1 MAQGGIIDQGRASGA
16 ALRSATSVGRDADR
30 RDERA
35 RSPYSR
41 QVAGVLATATLL
53 SMIYTAYTA
62 ITLGTG
68 DLQNPATYVVYG
80 AWWALVALVRTDKV
94 WAWRTVAAATALMLA
109 VGVFY
114 YPTIFVPA
122 LQTTFGWF
130 EYAGYMGLLLLAE
143 YLCIQRLRGVTL
155 TPEA

>member
-1 MAQGGIIDQGRASGA
+1 MAQGGKIGQARTSGA
-16 ALRSATSVGRDADR
+16 AVRSPTSAGRDADR
-30 RDERA
+30 RAERT

-41 QVAGVLATATLL
+41 QVAGVLAAATLL
-53 SMIYTAYTA
+53 SMIHTAYTA
-62 ITLGTG
+62 ITLGTD
-68 DLQNPATYVVYG
+68 DLRNPATYVVYG

-94 WAWRTVAAATALMLA
+94 WAWRIVTAATALMLA

-122 LQTTFGWF
+122 RQTTFGWF

-143 YLCIQRLRGVTL
+143 YLCLQRLRGVTL
-155 TPEA
+155 TPDA